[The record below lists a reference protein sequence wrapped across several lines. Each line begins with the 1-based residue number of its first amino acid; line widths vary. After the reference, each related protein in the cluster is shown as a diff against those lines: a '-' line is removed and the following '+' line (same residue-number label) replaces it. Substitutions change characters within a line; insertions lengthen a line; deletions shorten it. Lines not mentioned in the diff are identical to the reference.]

1 MEMYDI
7 AIIGSGPAGISAA
20 VNAKIL
26 DKNFIWFSS
35 REVSK
40 KVGQAELVK
49 NYLGLPDI
57 KGEELSKAF
66 LNHAK
71 ALGIKPVDK
80 VITGIYE
87 GGNCFTLL
95 AGNEDFTAKTVI
107 LCLGVD
113 AAKIEGE
120 EKFLGK
126 GISYCAT
133 CDGFMYRGKSIAVL
147 CTDKRFEHETEFL
160 CSIAGK
166 AVVMPLYKGYEV
178 KSQNAEILLKNP
190 VAFEGGERLEK
201 IVFKDEV
208 MNVDGLFILR
218 SSVSPSILLHGLEIE
233 DGHINVDRAMRTNIK
248 GVFAAGDCTGR
259 PYQYIKAAGEGNV
272 ALHSA
277 VEYLAHIKQ

>member
-1 MEMYDI
+1 MYDI

-20 VNAKIL
+20 INAKIL

-35 REVSK
+35 REISK

-57 KGEELSKAF
+57 KGEELASAF

-71 ALGIKPVDK
+71 VLGIKPVDK

-113 AAKIEGE
+113 TAKIEGE
-120 EKFLGK
+120 EGLVGR

-133 CDGFMYRGKSIAVL
+133 CDGFMYRGKNIAVL
-147 CTDKRFEHETEFL
+147 CTDKRFEHEVEFL
-160 CSIAGK
+160 CSIAAK
-166 AVVMPLYKGYEV
+166 AYVMPLYKDYEV
-178 KSQNAEILLKNP
+178 KSQNAEILLKSP
-190 VAFEGGERLEK
+190 VAFEGNGRLEK
-201 IVFKDEV
+201 IVFKDESLA
-208 MNVDGLFILR
+208 VDGLFILR
-218 SSVSPSILLHGLEIE
+218 SSVSPSILLHGLKTE
-233 DGHINVDRAMRTNIK
+233 DGHIIVDRAMKTNIK

-277 VEYLAHIKQ
+277 VEYLAHVD

>member
-1 MEMYDI
+1 MYDI

-26 DKNFIWFSS
+26 NKNFIWFASS
-35 REVSK
+35 EVSK

-66 LNHAK
+66 LNHAQ

-80 VITGIYE
+80 VITGVYS

-120 EKFLGK
+120 EQFVGR

-133 CDGFMYRGKSIAVL
+133 CDGFMYRGKNIAIL
-147 CTDKRFEHETEFL
+147 CTDKRFEHEVEYL
-160 CSIAGK
+160 CSIANK
-166 AVVMPLYKGYEV
+166 AFVMPLYKGYEI
-178 KSQNAEILLKNP
+178 KAKNAEILLKSP
-190 VAFEGGERLEK
+190 VRFDGKERLEK
-201 IVFKDEV
+201 IVFKDDSLSI
-208 MNVDGLFILR
+208 DGLFVLR
-218 SSVSPSILLHGLEIE
+218 CSVSPSILLHGLETA
-233 DGHINVDRAMRTNIK
+233 DGHINVDRAMRTNIN
-248 GVFAAGDCTGR
+248 GVFAAGDCVGR

-277 VEYLAHIKQ
+277 IEYLSEIEQ

>member
-1 MEMYDI
+1 MYDI

-20 VNAKIL
+20 INAKIL

-57 KGEELSKAF
+57 KGEELASAF
-66 LNHAK
+66 LNHAD
-71 ALGIKPVDK
+71 ALGIKPIDK

-120 EKFLGK
+120 ERLVGR

-133 CDGFMYRGKSIAVL
+133 CDGFMYRGKNIAIL
-147 CTDKRFEHETEFL
+147 CTDKRFEHEVEFL

-166 AVVMPLYKGYEV
+166 TYVMPLYKGYEV
-178 KSQNAEILLKNP
+178 KSQNAEILLKSP
-190 VAFEGGERLEK
+190 VKFEGGDRLEK
-201 IVFKDEV
+201 ILFKDDSLS
-208 MNVDGLFILR
+208 VDGLFVLR
-218 SSVSPSILLHGLEIE
+218 SSVSPSILLHGLEIK
-233 DGHINVDRAMRTNIK
+233 DGHIVVDREMKTSIK

-277 VEYLAHIKQ
+277 VEYLAHIN

>member
-1 MEMYDI
+1 MYDI

-26 DKNFIWFSS
+26 SKNFIWFSS
-35 REVSK
+35 REISK
-40 KVGQAELVK
+40 KVGQAELIK

-57 KGEELSKAF
+57 KGEELAKAF
-66 LNHAK
+66 SAHARS
-71 ALGIKPVDK
+71 LDIKPLDK

-87 GGNCFTLL
+87 GGNYFTLL

-113 AAKIEGE
+113 AAEIEGE
-120 EKFLGK
+120 GSFVGK

-133 CDGFMYRGKSIAVL
+133 CDGFMYRGKNIAVL
-147 CTDKRFEHETEFL
+147 CTDKRFEHEVEFL
-160 CSIAGK
+160 CSVANK
-166 AVVMPLYKGYEV
+166 AYVLPLYKGYGI
-178 KSQNAEILLKNP
+178 KAQNAEILLKSP
-190 VAFEGGERLEK
+190 VGFEGNGRLQK
-201 IVFKDEV
+201 IIFKDGCLE
-208 MNVDGLFILR
+208 VDGLFILR
-218 SSVSPSILLHGLEIE
+218 SSVSPSILLHGLEIK

-277 VEYLAHIKQ
+277 IEYLADME